1 MTPSFN
7 FVTCNS
13 CLDMLTVKLLPQV
26 QYDSSVFVFLQ
37 DVAPYDFHMAVRNY
51 LTSTIPGV
59 GSFLYKPVTSRR
71 ADGRRDR
78 QPLTPSDILWSYS
91 YMKAKCLAQ
100 PHRRSSPELR
110 LRITGSLLHCVQNL
124 ELV

>member
-13 CLDMLTVKLLPQV
+13 CLDMLTLRLLPQV
-26 QYDSSVFVFLQ
+26 QHDSSVFVFQQ
-37 DVAPYDFHMAVRNY
+37 DVAPCDFHMALRNY

-59 GSFLYKPVTSRR
+59 GSFLYEPVTSCR

-78 QPLTPSDILWSYS
+78 QPLTPGEWSYS
-91 YMKAKCLAQ
+91 YMKAKCLVQ
-100 PHRRSSPELR
+100 PQRRSSPELR